1 MSTDR
6 IAKNTSEA
14 AHHYTVQRFEA
25 QVADLKGEC
34 SRERAAKLEA
44 RAEVRKL
51 TLEGIAAKQRIA
63 ELEKELDKWR
73 KETPRRALRDV
84 I

>member
-1 MSTDR
+1 MPTDR
-6 IAKNTSEA
+6 IAKNTGEA
-14 AHHYTVQRFEA
+14 AHAYTVQRLEM
-25 QVADLKGEC
+25 QVADAKGEC

-51 TLEGIAAKQRIA
+51 TLEGVQKDQRIA

-73 KETPRRALRDV
+73 KEVPRRALRDV